1 MYAAGLV
8 LNGGLGGETSSE
20 TFPADANCSIPQFP
34 KRGDR
39 LSFSSSFDSI
49 IREKIPHPLC
59 CGQSPG
65 GLRWEKHGEKLHLLG
80 KWGRGLVALRRL
92 EVT

>member
-34 KRGDR
+34 GDR

-49 IREKIPHPLC
+49 IRGAI
-59 CGQSPG
+59 
-65 GLRWEKHGEKLHLLG
+65 LHQIRSFFEHCSKSL
-80 KWGRGLVALRRL
+80 
-92 EVT
+92 